1 MAQAARARSAAIPRE
16 TIIQVSGITKSF
28 KDVKAVDGVDLKIGR
43 GEAVAL
49 LGPNGAGKTTLVEM
63 IEGIQSPD
71 DGEIR
76 IQGRTWEEGGRDLR
90 RLLGI
95 TLQETRFTDKL
106 TVVETLDLFGSF
118 YGRTRSRSLEVL
130 ESIRLQEK
138 AKSHVGTLS
147 GGQKQRLAL
156 GIAVINEPSVLLLDE
171 PTTGLDPHARR
182 DLWAIVHELKT
193 RGTTLVLTTHYMEE
207 AEALCDRIVILY
219 GGRILAEG
227 TLQELLLR
235 EGAGEIIEFS
245 SSSAPDEAEMM
256 RVKTAATFSYDA
268 PSGRGKLTV
277 KDMQKALPDFLSRI
291 KRKKISIGELQCRRM
306 TLDDLF
312 IRMTG
317 KHLDE

>member
-1 MAQAARARSAAIPRE
+1 MARAALAKSTSIPRE
-16 TIIQVSGITKSF
+16 TIIQVTGITKSF
-28 KDVKAVDGVDLKIGR
+28 KDVKAVDRVDLRIGK

-63 IEGIQSPD
+63 MEGIQTPD
-71 DGEIR
+71 AGEIR
-76 IQGRTWEEGGRDLR
+76 IQGRTWAEGGRDLR

-95 TLQETRFTDKL
+95 TLQETRFTEKL

-118 YGRTRSRSLEVL
+118 YGRTRSRSIEVL
-130 ESIRLQEK
+130 ESIRLEEK
-138 AKSHVGTLS
+138 AKSYVGNLS

-219 GGRILAEG
+219 SGQILAEG
-227 TLQELLLR
+227 TLQELLLQ
-235 EGAGEIIEFS
+235 EGAGEVIEFS
-245 SSSAPDEAEMM
+245 SSAAPDAEEMM
-256 RVKTAATFSYDA
+256 KVKTAATFSFDA
-268 PSGRGKLTV
+268 PSGRGTLNV

-291 KRKKISIGELQCRRM
+291 KKKKIPIGELQCRRM